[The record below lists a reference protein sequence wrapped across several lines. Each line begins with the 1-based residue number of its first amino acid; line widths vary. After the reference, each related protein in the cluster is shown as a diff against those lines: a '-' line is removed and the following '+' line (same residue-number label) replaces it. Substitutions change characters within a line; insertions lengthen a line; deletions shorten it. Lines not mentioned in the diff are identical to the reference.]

1 MEKRFKMSVKKEL
14 LKILEKN
21 REKDLSGQELADRLM
36 VSRTAIWKAMK
47 ELREEGYQIE
57 AVNNRGYRLA
67 GETDILSEEGIRLE
81 LTNDAV
87 KEVAVFRT
95 IDSTNLEVKRR
106 ALQGEKEGLVV
117 VSESQTA
124 GRGRLGRSFYSPL
137 GTGIYFS
144 ILLEPKLNATDAILL
159 TTAASVAIV
168 RAIRRV
174 TDLEPS
180 IKWVNDVY
188 LDDKKICGI
197 LTEAMTDFETAT
209 IQYIILGIGINYK
222 EPPEGFPE
230 EVKDIAGALVDGD
243 EKIPR
248 NRLVAAVLDEFFT
261 IYEELPDRH
270 FMEDY
275 RRWSNVLNQD
285 VKYLEKDIWHFAKAV
300 GIDDDGG
307 LIVRDKDDKEKVL
320 KTGEITLRRLE

>member
-1 MEKRFKMSVKKEL
+1 MEKRIKMSVKKEL

-47 ELREEGYQIE
+47 ELREEGYRIE

-81 LTNDAV
+81 LTNNAV

-117 VSESQTA
+117 ISESQTA

-159 TTAASVAIV
+159 TTAASVAV
-168 RAIRRV
+168 ARGIRRV

-188 LDDKKICGI
+188 LGDKKVCGI
-197 LTEAMTDFETAT
+197 LTEAMTDFETST

-230 EVKDIAGALVDGD
+230 EVKDIAGALVDGK

-248 NRLVAAVLDEFFT
+248 NRLVAAVLDEFFA
-261 IYEELPDRH
+261 IYKELPDRH
-270 FMEDY
+270 FMDDY

-307 LIVRDKDDKEKVL
+307 LIVRDKDGKEKIL
-320 KTGEITLRRLE
+320 KTGEITLRRME

>member
-1 MEKRFKMSVKKEL
+1 MEKRIKMSVKKEL

-47 ELREEGYQIE
+47 ELREEGYRIE

-117 VSESQTA
+117 ISESQTA

-159 TTAASVAIV
+159 TTAASVAVV

-188 LDDKKICGI
+188 LGDKKVCGI

-230 EVKDIAGALVDGD
+230 EVKDIAGALVDGK

-307 LIVRDKDDKEKVL
+307 LIVRDKDGKEKVL
-320 KTGEITLRRLE
+320 KTGEITLRRME

>member
-1 MEKRFKMSVKKEL
+1 MSVKKEL

-47 ELREEGYQIE
+47 ELREEGYRIE

-81 LTNDAV
+81 LTNEAV

-124 GRGRLGRSFYSPL
+124 GRGRLGRSFFSPL

-159 TTAASVAIV
+159 TTAASVAVV

-188 LDDKKICGI
+188 LGDKKVCGI
-197 LTEAMTDFETAT
+197 LTEAMTDFENSS
-209 IQYIILGIGINYK
+209 IQYIVVGIGINYK

-230 EVKDIAGALVDGD
+230 EVKDIAGALVGGD

-248 NRLVAAVLDEFFT
+248 NKLVAAVLDEFFT

-307 LIVRDKDDKEKVL
+307 LIVRDKDGKEKIL
-320 KTGEITLRRLE
+320 KTGEITLRRME

>member
-1 MEKRFKMSVKKEL
+1 MEKRIKMSVKKEL

-81 LTNDAV
+81 LTNEAV

-117 VSESQTA
+117 ISESQTA

-159 TTAASVAIV
+159 TTAASVAVV

-188 LDDKKICGI
+188 LGDKKVCGI

-230 EVKDIAGALVDGD
+230 EVKDIAGALVDGK

-307 LIVRDKDDKEKVL
+307 LIVRDKDGKEKVL
-320 KTGEITLRRLE
+320 KTGEITLRRME

>member
-1 MEKRFKMSVKKEL
+1 MEKRIKMSVKKEL

-117 VSESQTA
+117 ISESQTA

-159 TTAASVAIV
+159 TTAASVAVV

-188 LDDKKICGI
+188 LGDKKVCGI

-230 EVKDIAGALVDGD
+230 EVKDIAGALVDGK

-307 LIVRDKDDKEKVL
+307 LIVRDKDGKEKVL
-320 KTGEITLRRLE
+320 KTGEITLRRME

>member
-1 MEKRFKMSVKKEL
+1 MSVKKEL

-81 LTNDAV
+81 LTNEAV

-124 GRGRLGRSFYSPL
+124 GRGRLGRSFFSPL

-159 TTAASVAIV
+159 TTAASVAV
-168 RAIRRV
+168 ARGIRKV

-188 LDDKKICGI
+188 LGDKKVCGI
-197 LTEAMTDFETAT
+197 LTEAMTDFENSS
-209 IQYIILGIGINYK
+209 IQYIVVGIGINYK

-230 EVKDIAGALVDGD
+230 EVKDIAGALVDGK

-307 LIVRDKDDKEKVL
+307 LIVRDKDGKEKIL
-320 KTGEITLRRLE
+320 KTGEITLRRME